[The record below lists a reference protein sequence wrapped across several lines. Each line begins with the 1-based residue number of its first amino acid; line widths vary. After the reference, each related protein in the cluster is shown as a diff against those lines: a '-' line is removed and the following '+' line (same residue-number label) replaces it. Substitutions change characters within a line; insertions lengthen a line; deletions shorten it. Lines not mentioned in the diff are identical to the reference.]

1 MKINFKTLTQKVV
14 PMLVRSIYKI
24 LENLYNICYIKL
36 YKLSVSHF
44 HYIKA
49 SSFNAISN
57 KARQYYRTQIFN
69 FYASGRRPFLML
81 FWCIQKILEWRL
93 YRKISPRSNMSRF
106 NSHTINQIIEMV
118 ALQIVISFPV
128 MKTNFIL
135 INIKM
140 ANNTLIIIRRLIYL
154 LLLGIIM
161 LIWIAGNIVLQLVWC
176 ISEASWYHARVLFH
190 LHKYKNS
197 VLHHF
202 SIFHTMRTIWKWKDI
217 KLI

>member
-36 YKLSVSHF
+36 YTPYLTSITSKYLV
-44 HYIKA
+44 Y
-49 SSFNAISN
+49 AISN

-135 INIKM
+135 INIKI
-140 ANNTLIIIRRLIYL
+140 ANNTLIVIRR
-154 LLLGIIM
+154 
-161 LIWIAGNIVLQLVWC
+161 
-176 ISEASWYHARVLFH
+176 
-190 LHKYKNS
+190 
-197 VLHHF
+197 
-202 SIFHTMRTIWKWKDI
+202 
-217 KLI
+217 

>member
-36 YKLSVSHF
+36 YTPYLTSITSKHLVLMQF
-44 HYIKA
+44 QIKQG
-49 SSFNAISN
+49 NIIEH
-57 KARQYYRTQIFN
+57 KYLIF
-69 FYASGRRPFLML
+69 ML
-81 FWCIQKILEWRL
+81 VATVHFWCIQKILEWRL

-135 INIKM
+135 INIEIG
-140 ANNTLIIIRRLIYL
+140 NNTLIIIRRLIGPIHL
-154 LLLGIIM
+154 LAVIRYHNVNMNSRKYSSTISM
-161 LIWIAGNIVLQLVWC
+161 MHQWSLVVSRSST
-176 ISEASWYHARVLFH
+176 ISS
-190 LHKYKNS
+190 S
-197 VLHHF
+197 
-202 SIFHTMRTIWKWKDI
+202 
-217 KLI
+217 

>member
-1 MKINFKTLTQKVV
+1 M
-14 PMLVRSIYKI
+14 
-24 LENLYNICYIKL
+24 L
-36 YKLSVSHF
+36 YKVIYSVSHF

-135 INIKM
+135 INIKI
-140 ANNTLIIIRRLIYL
+140 ANNTLIIIRRLIGPIHL
-154 LLLGIIM
+154 LAVIRYHNVNMNSRKYSSTISM
-161 LIWIAGNIVLQLVWC
+161 MHQWSLVVSRSST
-176 ISEASWYHARVLFH
+176 ISS
-190 LHKYKNS
+190 S
-197 VLHHF
+197 
-202 SIFHTMRTIWKWKDI
+202 
-217 KLI
+217 